1 MAKPPHNGD
10 SSDAQEPTKTA
21 FADGDTL
28 KIRLEEAKS
37 IAPTLVV
44 ISGRPLGKSFYL
56 TQEKMI
62 LGRDLSADISIGET
76 AISRK
81 HTEFYVSPSGVQVK
95 DLGSTNGTFINDIKI
110 EKDTYQPLNDGDL
123 VRCGSTLLKFLK
135 EGKIENIHYG
145 KMYNLATQDD
155 LTQTF
160 NKKAILDILA
170 EEFARSI
177 ARSTPF
183 TLIMFDIDHFKK
195 TNDTYGH
202 LAGDHVLKE
211 VCSLI
216 KNKLIRGKD
225 SLGRYGGEEFS
236 LLLPDTPL
244 QIAVDIA
251 ERIRSTVEKT
261 VFRFDDKDI
270 PVTISMGISQRDS
283 TTKSHG
289 DLLASAD
296 KALYDAKNQG
306 RNRVCVR

>member
-1 MAKPPHNGD
+1 MTKEK
-10 SSDAQEPTKTA
+10 QEATKTA
-21 FADGDTL
+21 LADGDTL

-44 ISGRPLGKSFYL
+44 ISGKPLGKSFYL
-56 TQEKMI
+56 TQEKMV
-62 LGRDLSADISIGET
+62 LGRDLTAEISIGET

-81 HTEFYVSPSGVQVK
+81 HTEFFLSPSGVQVK
-95 DLGSTNGTFINDIKI
+95 DLGSTNGTFVNDLKLN
-110 EKDTYQPLNDGDL
+110 KDTYHSLNDGDL

-145 KMYNLATQDD
+145 KMYSLATQDD

-160 NKKAILDILA
+160 NKKAILEILS
-170 EEFARSI
+170 EEFSRSI
-177 ARSTPF
+177 ARACPLS
-183 TLIMFDIDHFKK
+183 LVMFDVDHFKK
-195 TNDTYGH
+195 TNDTFGH
-202 LAGDHVLKE
+202 LAGDYVLKE

-225 SLGRYGGEEFS
+225 SLGRYGGEEFA

-251 ERIRSTVEKT
+251 ERIRGTIEKT
-261 VFRFDDKDI
+261 SFNFDGKVI
-270 PVTISMGISQRDS
+270 PVTISLGVSSIDS
-283 TTKSHG
+283 TIKTDS